1 MHTGMVGSIA
11 SSPAVDLSTL
21 PPPVL
26 VDQPDF
32 ETRLA
37 GKLARLVAQMPAF
50 SALVESDPAMMLL
63 QADSYDEVVLAQAV
77 NDAARGF
84 LLAFAVG
91 ANLDHLGAL
100 MDVPRLVLI
109 PASGSA
115 AAVLEG
121 DTAYRQRIQL
131 APHRFS
137 VAGPE
142 LAYVFHAR
150 SAHGDVADVKAFAP
164 KPANIKALVLD
175 VLADHG
181 AAPEL
186 VAAMTVALDDAEWPG
201 DVKVAVLSSSGTGV
215 PSAEVLAAVDSVLQG
230 PVRPLT
236 DNVSVQPAEQ
246 VDFVIEARLWVFAGP
261 DQGLILSTANA
272 SLDVHLAEIRK
283 LDRDAARSAIIAALH
298 VGNVQRVELL
308 QPAADVVVDWYQV
321 GNPISR
327 SVTIAGT
334 EL

>member
-26 VDQPDF
+26 VPQPDF

-37 GKLARLVAQMPAF
+37 GKLARLIAQMPTF

-63 QADSYDEVVLAQAV
+63 QADAYDEVVLAQAV

-84 LLAFAVG
+84 LLAYASG

-100 MDVPRLVLI
+100 LDVPRLVLA
-109 PASGSA
+109 PAIGSTA
-115 AAVLEG
+115 AIMES

-150 SAHGDVADVKAFAP
+150 SAHADIADVKAFSP
-164 KPANIKALVLD
+164 RPANIKALVLD
-175 VLADHG
+175 VLADNA
-181 AAPEL
+181 AAPDL
-186 VAAMTVALDDAEWPG
+186 IADMTRALDEADWPG

-215 PSAEVLAAVDSVLQG
+215 PSAEVLAAVDAVLQG
-230 PVRPLT
+230 PVRPVT
-236 DNVSVQPAEQ
+236 DNVSVRPAEQ
-246 VDFVIEARLWVFAGP
+246 VDYSIEARLWVFAGP
-261 DQGLILSTANA
+261 DQGLIQSTAIA
-272 SLDVHLAEIRK
+272 ALDSHLAEIRK

-321 GNPISR
+321 GNPVSR
-327 SVTIAGT
+327 SVTVAGT